1 MKIDTAAVQL
11 PRCPSCGQRAYQ
23 SLLRGDPPGPP
34 IHGNRQIKL
43 GAVQHIAYGA
53 VIEGVRVKVGHRRGN
68 LVHFMPAGVQKGGDR
83 WTPGPVVP
91 TMALISSADG
101 RPSHDPTRDGAAP
114 LRD

>member
-1 MKIDTAAVQL
+1 MRSNYLVAPLAGNVPTN
-11 PRCPSCGQRAYQ
+11 RSCVATHQVRPYMA
-23 SLLRGDPPGPP
+23 
-34 IHGNRQIKL
+34 RQIKL
-43 GAVQHIAYGA
+43 VTVQHIAYGA